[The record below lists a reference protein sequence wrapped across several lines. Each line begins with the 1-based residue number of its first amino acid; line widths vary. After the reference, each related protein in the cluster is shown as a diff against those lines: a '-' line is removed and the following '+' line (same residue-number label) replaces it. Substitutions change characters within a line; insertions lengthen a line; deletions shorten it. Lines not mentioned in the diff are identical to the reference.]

1 MIKLSVKKPFT
12 IFVAVII
19 VLMLAAVSLTK
30 MTTDL
35 LPTISTPYLMVVT
48 TYPGASP
55 EKVELE
61 VTDPMEAALSTV
73 TGVKNFTSTSAE
85 NYGILMLEFEDG
97 TNMDSALIK
106 VNDALETVKD
116 SLPDRCGSPSILE
129 LSMDM
134 MATMYVSVT
143 RQDMD
148 IYELTDYVN
157 DTLSPYFQRQDG
169 VASVS
174 SMGLVEETV
183 EVRLDQEKID
193 ALNDQLVAQVEEKM
207 AEAKDQLDDAQAEID
222 DGRSQLEAGQDQL
235 ESTQASQA
243 QQMGQ
248 LTEQMNQALATQS
261 AYSAILTSQQA
272 NQTAL
277 ETELQAYEDAGVQDS
292 YDQLNALLSS
302 LQSTPMADQ
311 LPVDIADAL
320 ANPDK
325 LEAAKTAL
333 EAAGQGEAAQ
343 QLTAENLQQLYDIV
357 NTRIPQINTE
367 LSNLQVE
374 IAASQAV
381 LDTVNSTVQ
390 TALDSY
396 ADLEA
401 GKITAAAGLGAAQ
414 AQITSGQSALDEAQ
428 AQLDQASEDYAS
440 ARDQAL
446 KSANLDSLLSLDTLS
461 NLITAQNFSMPAGYI
476 EDGDDNQW
484 LLKVGDEIGSVEEL
498 QNMVLTQVE
507 GIGDITLSDVAQV
520 TLIDNSADSYT
531 RMNGQDAVLL
541 SIYKASTAGTSDV
554 SKTCN
559 AAIRDLQAQEPNLDI
574 TVLMDQGD
582 YIALFINSILSNII
596 IGALLAVLVLAAF
609 LRSVKPT
616 LVVAFSI
623 PFSVLVAILIMY
635 FSGITLNIMSMSGL
649 ALGIG
654 MLVDNSIVVI
664 ENIYRLRARQ
674 VAAPRASVHGAK
686 QVAGAIISSTLT
698 TVCVFLP
705 MIFTTGMVRELML
718 PFALTISFALL
729 ASLLVAL
736 TVVPTLGSV
745 VLRRSVPK
753 EDKLLL
759 KIQNAYGKALDFC
772 LRRKYVPL
780 TVAVALLAFCVVM
793 VARMGIVVIPEMN
806 SDQIFLQVEMDEDLD
821 QDACYAKADEI
832 TQKLLEVEGVQKVG
846 AMTNM
851 ANLMSTSLG
860 AASNDYYNY
869 TYYLVLDDS
878 IDKVGEVADAKDRIT
893 AALADE
899 TDCTVELSES
909 SAGDLSS
916 LMSSG
921 LTINLYGQ
929 DTETLAKIAGD
940 LKDQVAGLEG
950 FEEVSDGMEEAEQ
963 VIHLSIDKDAAMREN
978 LTVAQIYAA
987 ISEKLTTDATAANLT
1002 LEGQEVQVSVVDETD
1017 TLTVDNL
1024 MDLPLESQGVDDQGN
1039 TVTETHTLGEF
1050 ATLEYTDSPETIDR
1064 ENGTHTMAVTATTRE
1079 GYNTTKLSPQVQ
1091 QIIDNY
1097 DMPEGYSAEIA
1108 GEVEQVNDML
1118 TQMLQLLGL
1127 GLVLVYLVMVAQ
1139 FQSLLSPFII
1149 LLTVPLAFTGGLLGL
1164 LISGDQLS
1172 MVSLLGFLVLM
1183 GTVVNNGIVFVDYV
1197 NQLRLGGLGKR
1208 EALIASG
1215 KTRLRPILM
1224 TALTTILSMST
1235 MIFSRDITASM
1246 SRGMAVVVAGG
1257 LAYATLMTLFIVPVM
1272 YDILYRRTPRQVD
1285 VGDDLDDVPDDAAE
1299 YLEQRALEE
1308 HAEAPELSDEA
1319 GKPEKTH
1326 RPDEQD
1332 ESEH

>member
-1 MIKLSVKKPFT
+1 MIKLSVKKPFA

-19 VLMLAAVSLTK
+19 ILMLAAVSLTR

-55 EKVELE
+55 EKVEME
-61 VTDPMEAALSTV
+61 VIDPMEAALSTV
-73 TGVKNFTSTSAE
+73 TGVKNFTSSSAE
-85 NYGILMLEFEDG
+85 NYGMLMLEFEDG

-116 SLPDRCGSPSILE
+116 ALPDRCGSPSILE

-134 MATMYVSVT
+134 MATMYISVT
-143 RQDMD
+143 QQDAD
-148 IYELTDYVN
+148 IYALTDYVN

-174 SMGLVEETV
+174 SMGLVEESV
-183 EVRLDQEKID
+183 EVRLDQDKID
-193 ALNDQLVAQVEEKM
+193 GLNDQLVSQVQQQM
-207 AEAKDQLDDAQAEID
+207 GEAKAQLDDAQAEID
-222 DGRSQLEAGQDQL
+222 DGRAQLEAGKDQL
-235 ESTQASQA
+235 ESSQASQA

-277 ETELQAYEDAGVQDS
+277 ETELKAYEDAGVQDS
-292 YDQLNALLSS
+292 YDQLNALLAS
-302 LQSTPMADQ
+302 LQSTPMASQ

-333 EAAGQGEAAQ
+333 EAAGQSEAAQ
-343 QLTAENLQQLYDIV
+343 QLTQENLQQLYDIV

-381 LDTVNSTVQ
+381 LDSVNSTVQ

-428 AQLDQASEDYAS
+428 AQLDQAAEDYES
-440 ARDQAL
+440 AREQAL

-461 NLITAQNFSMPAGYI
+461 SLISAQNFSMPAGYI
-476 EDGDDNQW
+476 DDGTDNQW
-484 LLKVGDEIGSVEEL
+484 LLKVGDEITSVDEL

-507 GIGDITLSDVAQV
+507 GIGDITLSDVAQI

-559 AAIRDLQAQEPNLDI
+559 AAIRDIQAQNPDLDI

-582 YIALFINSILSNII
+582 YIALFINSILSNIV
-596 IGALLAVLVLAAF
+596 IGALLAVLVLAVF

-705 MIFTTGMVRELML
+705 MIFTTGMVRQLML

-832 TQKLLEVEGVQKVG
+832 TQKLLQVEGVKKVG

-878 IDKVGEVADAKDRIT
+878 IDKVGEVAAAKDRIS

-899 TDCTVELSES
+899 TDCTAELSES

-921 LTINLYGQ
+921 LTINIYGQ
-929 DTETLAKIAGD
+929 DTETLVKIAED
-940 LKDQVAGLEG
+940 LKEQVAGVEG

-963 VIHLSIDKDAAMREN
+963 VIHLSIDKDAALREG

-987 ISEKLTTDATAANLT
+987 ISDKLTTDADATTLT
-1002 LEGQEVQVSVVDETD
+1002 LEGQEVQVSIVDETD

-1024 MDLPLESQGVDDQGN
+1024 MDLPLEAQTMDDQGN
-1039 TVTETHTLGEF
+1039 AVTETHTLGEF

-1064 ENGTHTMAVTATTRE
+1064 DNGTHTMSVTAVTSE

-1091 QIIDNY
+1091 QMIDNY
-1097 DMPEGYSAEIA
+1097 DMPDGYSAEIA
-1108 GEVEQVNDML
+1108 GEVEQVNDMM

-1272 YDILYRRTPRQVD
+1272 YDILYRRTPKQVD

-1299 YLEQRALEE
+1299 YLQSHRQEGSIPEQ
-1308 HAEAPELSDEA
+1308 P
-1319 GKPEKTH
+1319 
-1326 RPDEQD
+1326 
-1332 ESEH
+1332 

>member
-1 MIKLSVKKPFT
+1 MIKLSVKKPFA

-73 TGVKNFTSTSAE
+73 TGVKNFTSSSAE
-85 NYGILMLEFEDG
+85 NYGMLMLEFEDG

-116 SLPDRCGSPSILE
+116 ALPDRCGSPSILE

-143 RQDMD
+143 QQDAD
-148 IYELTDYVN
+148 IYALTDYVN

-193 ALNDQLVAQVEEKM
+193 GLNDQLAAQVEQKM
-207 AEAKDQLDDAQAEID
+207 AEAKDQLEDAQAEID

-243 QQMGQ
+243 QQMGE

-277 ETELQAYEDAGVQDS
+277 ETELKAYEDAGVQDS
-292 YDQLNALLSS
+292 YDQLNALLAS
-302 LQSTPMADQ
+302 LQSTPMASQ

-320 ANPDK
+320 AHPEK

-343 QLTAENLQQLYDIV
+343 QLTQENLQQLYDVV

-381 LDTVNSTVQ
+381 LDSVNSTVQ
-390 TALDSY
+390 TALDNY

-401 GKITAAAGLGAAQ
+401 GKISAAAGLGAAQ

-428 AQLDQASEDYAS
+428 AQLDQATEDYES
-440 ARDQAL
+440 AREQAL

-461 NLITAQNFSMPAGYI
+461 NLIYAQNFSMPAGYI
-476 EDGDDNQW
+476 DDGDDNQW

-498 QNMVLTQVE
+498 QTMVLTQVE
-507 GIGDITLSDVAQV
+507 GIGDITLSDVAQI
-520 TLIDNSADSYT
+520 TLIDNSADSYA

-559 AAIRDLQAQEPNLDI
+559 AAIQDLMAQDPTLDI

-582 YIALFINSILSNII
+582 YIALFINSILSNIV
-596 IGALLAVLVLAAF
+596 IGALLAVLVLAVF

-686 QVAGAIISSTLT
+686 QVAGAIVSSTLT

-705 MIFTTGMVRELML
+705 MVFTTGMVRQLML

-759 KIQNAYGKALDFC
+759 KVQNAYGKALDFC

-806 SDQIFLQVEMDEDLD
+806 SDQIFLQVEMDEELD
-821 QDACYAKADEI
+821 QDTCYAKADEI
-832 TQKLLEVEGVQKVG
+832 TQKLLQVEGVSKVG

-851 ANLMSTSLG
+851 ANLMSTSLA

-869 TYYLVLDDS
+869 TYYLVLDES
-878 IDKVGEVADAKDRIT
+878 IDKVSEVSDVKDRISS
-893 AALADE
+893 ALADE
-899 TDCTVELSES
+899 TDCTMELSES
-909 SAGDLSS
+909 SAGDLSA
-916 LMSSG
+916 LMASG

-929 DTETLAKIAGD
+929 DTETLTKIAGD
-940 LKDQVAGLEG
+940 LKDLVAGVEG

-963 VIHLSIDKDAAMREN
+963 VIHLSIDKDAALREG

-987 ISEKLTTDATAANLT
+987 ISEKLTTDATATTLT

-1024 MDLPLESQGVDDQGN
+1024 MDLPLKSQSVDDQGN
-1039 TVTETHTLGEF
+1039 AVTETHTLGEF
-1050 ATLEYTDSPETIDR
+1050 ASLEYTDSPETIDR
-1064 ENGTHTMAVTATTRE
+1064 DNGTHTMSVTAVTQE

-1108 GEVEQVNDML
+1108 GEVEQVNDMM
-1118 TQMLQLLGL
+1118 TQMLQLLAL

-1164 LISGDQLS
+1164 LLSGDQLS

-1272 YDILYRRTPRQVD
+1272 YDILYRRTPKQVD

-1299 YLEQRALEE
+1299 YLQSHGQQA
-1308 HAEAPELSDEA
+1308 
-1319 GKPEKTH
+1319 
-1326 RPDEQD
+1326 D
-1332 ESEH
+1332 ESEHIPDNP